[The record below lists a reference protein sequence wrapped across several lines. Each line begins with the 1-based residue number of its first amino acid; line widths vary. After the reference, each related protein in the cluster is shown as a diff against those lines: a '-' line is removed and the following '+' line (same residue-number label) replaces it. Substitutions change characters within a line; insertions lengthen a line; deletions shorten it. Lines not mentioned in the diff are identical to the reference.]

1 MDGIFAINLT
11 PLVDTAG
18 GLLAAVLTA
27 LAIWGAQRLMS
38 WLKISEDEK
47 VRAYLETAITNSIAW
62 ARTKLNDQAGSITV
76 TTKNK
81 VVHDAATYLVDRVPD
96 ALKRFGIDEAA
107 ARDLVLA
114 RLPALNSAAVTAPKT
129 P

>member
-11 PLVDTAG
+11 PLIDTAG

-27 LAIWGAQRLMS
+27 LAIWGVQRLMS

-47 VRAYLETAITNSIAW
+47 VRAYLETAIVNGIAW
-62 ARTKLNDQAGSITV
+62 ARTKLNDRGGEISVNTR
-76 TTKNK
+76 NK
-81 VVHDAATYLVDRVPD
+81 VVYDAATYLVERVPD

-107 ARDLVLA
+107 ARNLVLA
-114 RLPALNSAAVTAPKT
+114 RLPAVTPPKT